1 MIGVVIILTVC
12 ITIGIIGSIK
22 MNREMDRMKELE
34 DRLEEYY
41 KQRDGRLTEHKKDQT
56 ITKEQQKIVD
66 SLQATSKENITVQK
80 ISNGTWA

>member
-1 MIGVVIILTVC
+1 MIGVIIILTVC

-41 KQRDGRLTEHKKDQT
+41 KQREQRLTEHEKD
-56 ITKEQQKIVD
+56 
-66 SLQATSKENITVQK
+66 
-80 ISNGTWA
+80 